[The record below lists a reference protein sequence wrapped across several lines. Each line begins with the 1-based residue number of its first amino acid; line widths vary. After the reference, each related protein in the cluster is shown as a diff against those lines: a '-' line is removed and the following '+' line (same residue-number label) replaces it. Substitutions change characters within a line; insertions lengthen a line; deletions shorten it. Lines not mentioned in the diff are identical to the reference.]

1 MTYEGGHV
9 LCPIELRA
17 DLLVT
22 FVSPANPNY
31 TLVTSTS
38 QWCLDVRELISTVT
52 GEDSSRLQSLVGQED
67 FSFILFLGKTFIPS
81 PLGESYSGWDTSLFN

>member
-38 QWCLDVRELISTVT
+38 QWCRDVRELISTVT
-52 GEDSSRLQSLVGQED
+52 GEDRRLQSLVGQED
-67 FSFILFLGKTFIPS
+67 FSVILFLGKTLIPS
-81 PLGESYSGWDTSLFN
+81 PLGEGYSGLGHKFYN